1 MDKKIVKILQ
11 NLKWNALSCNL
22 FLSALNKYLHVSR
35 MELKFSFLKATAQN
49 KIRVLSQKCI
59 RIILYLKW
67 RSQNYVKV
75 RNMCEQ
81 DDIMVELHIRSQK
94 QWVKHILR
102 REGRS
107 EDPKKNLEENCSKKA
122 HFWSPVMK
130 WVSKTYFGC
139 TQSNI
144 WNNTGLNF
152 TVTNNGLLYVSL
164 INPL

>member
-22 FLSALNKYLHVSR
+22 FLSALNQYLHVSR
-35 MELKFSFLKATAQN
+35 MELKFSFLKAIAQN

-81 DDIMVELHIRSQK
+81 DDIMVELHIRSQSNESSIYWEGK
-94 QWVKHILR
+94 EEVKIQN
-102 REGRS
+102 
-107 EDPKKNLEENCSKKA
+107 NLEENCSKKA